1 MGRSRFF
8 IPFIFTIGGIAIT
21 ILSLFQVTSGLPSF
35 GFLTIIEGTLYT
47 DIIFV
52 LGVAIP
58 IITIEYFI
66 IAIPLAVL
74 FLVGNSFIKAAA
86 YETNIMKIGENFGGI
101 RMIRRA
107 AAPALFSVSTAG
119 LVRGFFHNL
128 LFADIGTLDPPILE
142 VLYGITVT
150 LMASLVIMPFA
161 LALFMPTWI
170 LNDAGIVNHLR
181 KGQLDVRQC
190 PDTEG
195 VGRWYSSML
204 GGYSI
209 LAFPIAM
216 FSEHFFQPY
225 IIGDVT
231 PEPLSVFISMIWTVG
246 IPLLIMAFI
255 VPVVMLNEISG
266 RKTGGFI
273 KGVVR
278 RMGADEVSK
287 PVITKIGIKQESKEE
302 APEEP
307 SEEPDTE
314 PLDF

>member
-8 IPFIFTIGGIAIT
+8 IPILFAIIGIAVT
-21 ILSLFQVTSGLPSF
+21 ILSIYLVTINQPSTDF
-35 GFLTIIEGTLYT
+35 FPFIEGTLYS
-47 DIIFV
+47 DIVFV
-52 LGVAIP
+52 LSAAIP
-58 IITIEYFI
+58 IITLEYFI
-66 IAIPLAVL
+66 IAIPLAIL
-74 FLVGNSFIKAAA
+74 FLIGNSFIKAAA

-119 LVRGFFHNL
+119 ILNGFFTDL
-128 LFADIGTLDPPILE
+128 LIVPPGDFSF
-142 VLYGITVT
+142 LYRLSGT
-150 LMASLVIMPFA
+150 LMASLVIMPIA

-190 PDTEG
+190 PHTEG

-216 FSEHFFQPY
+216 FSIHFLQPFLLSH
-225 IIGDVT
+225 T
-231 PEPLSVFISMIWTVG
+231 LPPPEEIMLSLVWIVG

-255 VPVVMLNEISG
+255 VPVIILNEIA
-266 RKTGGFI
+266 GGKADRI
-273 KGVVR
+273 VQGYLRRIGAEVV
-278 RMGADEVSK
+278 EK
-287 PVITKIGIKQESKEE
+287 PKISRVAIEKPAENETVEE
-302 APEEP
+302 
-307 SEEPDTE
+307 
-314 PLDF
+314 

>member
-8 IPFIFTIGGIAIT
+8 IPSIFALGGIAIT
-21 ILSLFQVTSGLPSF
+21 VVSIYIATIELPSTSF
-35 GFLTIIEGTLYT
+35 FTFIEGTLYT
-47 DIIFV
+47 DIVIV
-52 LGVAIP
+52 LGAAIP
-58 IITIEYFI
+58 IIVLEYFI

-74 FLVGNSFIKAAA
+74 FLIGNSFIKAAA

-119 LVRGFFHNL
+119 IVSSFFSSL
-128 LFADIGTLDPPILE
+128 LIDPGTADFVHRISI
-142 VLYGITVT
+142 T
-150 LMASLVIMPFA
+150 LMSSLVIMPIA

-181 KGQLDVRQC
+181 RGQLEVRQC
-190 PDTEG
+190 PHTEG

-216 FSEHFFQPY
+216 FSEHFYQPY
-225 IIGDVT
+225 IIG
-231 PEPLSVFISMIWTVG
+231 PETLAIVPVFISMVWIVG

-255 VPVVMLNEISG
+255 VPVVVLNEITG
-266 RKTGGFI
+266 RKAGGFLQGFV
-273 KGVVR
+273 K
-278 RMGADEVSK
+278 RMGADVVEKSQISK
-287 PVITKIGIKQESKEE
+287 IVYKKPAQSTTEE
-302 APEEP
+302 E
-307 SEEPDTE
+307 
-314 PLDF
+314 

>member
-8 IPFIFTIGGIAIT
+8 IPLLFAILGIAVTIYAIYLVTIGQTLVDFIP
-21 ILSLFQVTSGLPSF
+21 F
-35 GFLTIIEGTLYT
+35 IEGALYA

-52 LGVAIP
+52 LSAAIP
-58 IITIEYFI
+58 IIALEYFI
-66 IAIPLAVL
+66 IAIPLAIL
-74 FLVGNSFIKAAA
+74 FLIGNSFIKAAA
-86 YETNIMKIGENFGGI
+86 YETNIMKIGESFSSI

-119 LVRGFFHNL
+119 LLRGFFAGL
-128 LFADIGTLDPPILE
+128 LVGSPSTPDYLFGLSS
-142 VLYGITVT
+142 T
-150 LMASLVIMPFA
+150 LMASLVIMPIA

-190 PDTEG
+190 PHTEG

-216 FSEHFFQPY
+216 FREHFFQPFV
-225 IIGDVT
+225 IDGLPPDIG
-231 PEPLSVFISMIWTVG
+231 PIFISLVWTIG

-255 VPVVMLNEISG
+255 VPVIIMNEFAG
-266 RKTGGFI
+266 GKAGGFV
-273 KGVVR
+273 KGFVR
-278 RMGADEVSK
+278 RMGAEVVEKLQISKVATKKSPKDES
-287 PVITKIGIKQESKEE
+287 
-302 APEEP
+302 
-307 SEEPDTE
+307 
-314 PLDF
+314 